1 LLAAENIIKDK
12 PNPIQPIKD
21 LLRFPI

>member
-1 LLAAENIIKDK
+1 LASENIIKDK
-12 PNPIQPIKD
+12 PNPVQPIRD

>member
-1 LLAAENIIKDK
+1 LAAENIIKDK